1 MATGYTQVL
10 GVPSLYRVTRTL
22 GVTQFTTTFDISA
35 EPVAADVVAEVQR
48 LYPSATAAQIR
59 AAAFLKQVDVQNTG
73 YDTADASATTPV
85 SYFEHGD
92 GQATPSPLVTG
103 GATTLQPGIAASYPS
118 PTTRRMTKFYIKA
131 SGTPAVA
138 QAVNVIVW
146 FDVAGFGS

>member
-10 GVPSLYRVTRTL
+10 GVPSLYRIVRTL
-22 GVTQFTTTFDISA
+22 GVTQFTTTFNLR
-35 EPVAADVVAEVQR
+35 AADIPADMLAEVR
-48 LYPSATAAQIR
+48 ALYPSATATQIL
-59 AAAFLKQVDVQNTG
+59 AAAIIKQIDVQNTG
-73 YDTADASATTPV
+73 YDTAGASATTPV
-85 SYFEHGD
+85 TYFEHGD

-103 GATTLQPGIAASYPS
+103 GAITLQPGIAVSCPS
-118 PTTRRMTKFYIKA
+118 PTARRMTKFYLKA